1 MLSLLQHYKVTKLKK
16 QNLLYILIL
25 ISAVF
30 LTTVETFASTSVV
43 QTLSVSAQPTVAI
56 EKTSSVQTGQI
67 NPENGA
73 HSGLNASFILQTNG
87 TDDDYTFI
95 VGSKI
100 TSYGNEEVSAY
111 SNDGQYLLFG
121 RYGEEEYLPKL
132 DAIENAKA
140 GGNNNPNV
148 IAYPITL
155 MEVTSPMTI
164 QYDASQDTG
173 ENTVGCYVV
182 KINSATEGTLRQ
194 TIGGNPLQSTYS
206 ISQDMAGQYKAV
218 VYFTAISK

>member
-1 MLSLLQHYKVTKLKK
+1 MKK
-16 QNLLYILIL
+16 QNLLKSLIL
-25 ISAVF
+25 VMAV
-30 LTTVETFASTSVV
+30 LVGTVEAFASASVV

-56 EKTSSVQTGQI
+56 EKNTASVETGEI
-67 NPENGA
+67 NPETGT
-73 HSGLNASFILQTNG
+73 HSGLSASFNLQTNG
-87 TDDDYTFI
+87 TDDDYIFI

-121 RYGEEEYLPKL
+121 RFGEEEYLPKAE
-132 DAIENAKA
+132 AIENAKA

-148 IAYPITL
+148 IAYPISS
-155 MEVTSPMTI
+155 MEITSPMTV

-173 ENTVGCYVV
+173 ENAIGCYVV
-182 KINSATEGTLRQ
+182 KVNGATEGTLRQ
-194 TIGGNPLQSTYS
+194 TIGGTPLQNTYS
-206 ISQDMAGQYKAV
+206 VGQDMAGSYKAV

>member
-1 MLSLLQHYKVTKLKK
+1 MKK
-16 QNLLYILIL
+16 QNLLKTFILV
-25 ISAVF
+25 ISVLF
-30 LTTVETFASTSVV
+30 STVEAFATASVV

-56 EKTSSVQTGQI
+56 EKKSNSVELGEI
-67 NPENGA
+67 NPENGTHA
-73 HSGLNASFILQTNG
+73 GLSASFGLQTNG